1 MPNARTRP
9 WLALVGFIL
18 LSAVVSAI
26 GGGVTAG
33 SVKTWFP
40 TLIKPSWNPPS
51 QLFAPVWTLL
61 YGLMAVAAWRVWC
74 RRDRPG
80 AKSVLWVYGVQL
92 ALNATWSVLFFGLRN
107 PGLALIEIILFL
119 GVLLWLQTALWRL
132 DRVAGMLWIP
142 YVLWVSFAT
151 ALNAAIWHLN

>member
-1 MPNARTRP
+1 MPNARSRP

>member
-1 MPNARTRP
+1 MPHSRTRP
-9 WLALVGFIL
+9 WLALVGFLL
-18 LSAVVSAI
+18 LSAAVSAI

-61 YGLMAVAAWRVWC
+61 YGLMAVAAWRIWC
-74 RRDRPG
+74 RRDLPG
-80 AKSVLWVYGVQL
+80 ARSVLWVYGVQL

-119 GVLLWLQTALWRL
+119 GVLLWLQAALWRL
-132 DRVAGMLWIP
+132 DRIAGMLWIP